1 MEIARTCFVASNTD
15 NHQKGTSLDARRKK
29 KEKKVK
35 NKMEKKSCERDDSRA
50 ALLEFIEEAGRSRE
64 TLLPP

>member
-1 MEIARTCFVASNTD
+1 MEIARACFAASNTD
-15 NHQKGTSLDARRKK
+15 NHQKDTSLDARRKK
-29 KEKKVK
+29 KERKVE
-35 NKMEKKSCERDDSRA
+35 NKMEKKHCERDDSRA